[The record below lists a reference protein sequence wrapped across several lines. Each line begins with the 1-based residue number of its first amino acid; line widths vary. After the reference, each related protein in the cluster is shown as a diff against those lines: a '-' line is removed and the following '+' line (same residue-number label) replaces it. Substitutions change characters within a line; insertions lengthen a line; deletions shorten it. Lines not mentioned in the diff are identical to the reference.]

1 MGYDIHGWK
10 TMWKEEIGY
19 VGCNYAWQPNFKKY
33 LGFDIKELNGRVTKK
48 NLDEMVMHMDK
59 IIEGLRNETESKNF
73 MGSLSNSTNEQMIE
87 GFISIRD
94 GIADGRVR
102 YFSVS

>member
-1 MGYDIHGWK
+1 
-10 TMWKEEIGY
+10 
-19 VGCNYAWQPNFKKY
+19 
-33 LGFDIKELNGRVTKK
+33 
-48 NLDEMVMHMDK
+48 MVVHMDK

-73 MGSLSNSTNEQMIE
+73 IGSLSNSTNEQMIE

>member
-19 VGCNYAWQPNFKKY
+19 VGCHYAWQHNFKKY
-33 LGFDIKELNGRVTKK
+33 LGFDIKELNG
-48 NLDEMVMHMDK
+48 
-59 IIEGLRNETESKNF
+59 
-73 MGSLSNSTNEQMIE
+73 
-87 GFISIRD
+87 
-94 GIADGRVR
+94 IADGRVR

>member
-48 NLDEMVMHMDK
+48 NRDK
-59 IIEGLRNETESKNF
+59 ITAKR
-73 MGSLSNSTNEQMIE
+73 
-87 GFISIRD
+87 
-94 GIADGRVR
+94 
-102 YFSVS
+102 